1 MSKRSRKRKAEE
13 EEQSMV
19 DWEQENIFPNE
30 VKAEME
36 SMWEVLSL
44 MLTPILV

>member
-1 MSKRSRKRKAEE
+1 
-13 EEQSMV
+13 MV

-36 SMWEVLSL
+36 SMWEVLSIINADADPGI
-44 MLTPILV
+44 THF